1 MINYI
6 TFNDEIMP
14 GKRVNSLEN
23 IEIKKGMKG
32 FIYKDRIILFGKRI
46 SLYDLKEEY
55 YYDSR
60 FTNFISTLE
69 NNNVKYVCKYDNGL
83 YESMNEYTSTY
94 DEVKKEIQ
102 DNLEYKIIDNFNDKT
117 DDEIRLLNI
126 NDSKFNKIIIPFVLF
141 FIKKMNDGLNE
152 KDVIG
157 CLSCIGISDAL
168 MIEIISLINLYT
180 NNETDLLS
188 TFNNMYYTDLD
199 KDKDS
204 LVLTRK

>member
-69 NNNVKYVCKYDNGL
+69 NNNVEYVCKYDNGL

-168 MIEIISLINLYT
+168 MIEIISLINLYS

>member
-69 NNNVKYVCKYDNGL
+69 NNNVEYVCKYDNGL

-126 NDSKFNKIIIPFVLF
+126 NDSKFNKTIIPFVLF

-168 MIEIISLINLYT
+168 MIEIISLINLYS

-204 LVLTRK
+204 LVLIRK

>member
-69 NNNVKYVCKYDNGL
+69 NNNVEYVCKYDNGL

-204 LVLTRK
+204 LVLIRK

>member
-69 NNNVKYVCKYDNGL
+69 NNNVEYVCKYDNGL

-117 DDEIRLLNI
+117 DDEIRLLNT

-204 LVLTRK
+204 LVLIRK

>member
-69 NNNVKYVCKYDNGL
+69 NNNVEYVCKYDNGL

-168 MIEIISLINLYT
+168 MIEIISLINLYS

-204 LVLTRK
+204 LVLIRK

>member
-69 NNNVKYVCKYDNGL
+69 NNNVEYVCKYDNGL

-141 FIKKMNDGLNE
+141 FIKKMNEGLNE

-168 MIEIISLINLYT
+168 MIEIISLINLYS